1 MQISWLL
8 KSAILL
14 ADILEDFRKMCIE
27 IYELDP
33 AKFPSAPRLVWQEA
47 VQKTKVNCNY
57 Y

>member
-1 MQISWLL
+1 MQISWFL
-8 KSAILL
+8 KSATLL

-47 VQKTKVNCNY
+47 LQKTKVNCNY